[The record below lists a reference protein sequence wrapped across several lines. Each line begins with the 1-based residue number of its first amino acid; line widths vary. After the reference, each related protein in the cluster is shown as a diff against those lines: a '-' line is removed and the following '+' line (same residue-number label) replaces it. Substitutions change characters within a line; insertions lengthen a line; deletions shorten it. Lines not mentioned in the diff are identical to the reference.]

1 MRYDEDDIPL
11 DPSTLIRLGVISAVT
26 LDPPRCRVRF
36 GDPEADDGVI
46 ESPPIRWLALRAG
59 ATRRWSAPTV
69 GEECVLLCPDG
80 QIGNGVALTGLYND
94 NHPAPASTLA
104 ELIAFADGAILSYD
118 PDTHHLAAILPDG
131 ASATIKAT
139 TITLDAE
146 TVHSTGDITAEGD
159 VIAGGISLKGH
170 RHGGV
175 QAGRAVSEEAF

>member
-1 MRYDEDDIPL
+1 
-11 DPSTLIRLGVISAVT
+11 
-26 LDPPRCRVRF
+26 
-36 GDPEADDGVI
+36 
-46 ESPPIRWLALRAG
+46 
-59 ATRRWSAPTV
+59 
-69 GEECVLLCPDG
+69 LLCPDG